1 MKKDIRSLL
10 KPESTFTEDADYY
23 EFPVSRFSESFK
35 ANSYY
40 FNQKEWAAE
49 YLRYCHREETFKD
62 RWLTAAGDWA
72 HKTVID
78 IGCGPGNIFANF
90 IEKPDLLIGIDI
102 APGSLIS
109 AGKHGYTPVLADAHD
124 LPFKSEI
131 ADLVTLNAALHHCED
146 MQAVLIESARLVKP
160 GGLLITDHD
169 PQLSAWNYKG
179 LAKLLWYSRLLYY
192 RLIGRGFHKSE
203 DQQFWGLACETHHK
217 PGDVVSENLFQNVLK
232 PLGFT
237 VKVFPHNHDLGA
249 EIFMGQLGKAS
260 FKYRLGNLLSGRNP
274 DAAESALTLMCVA
287 RKNLAN

>member
-1 MKKDIRSLL
+1 MKKDIRSLI
-10 KPESTFTEDADYY
+10 KPGLIFSDRKYYY
-23 EFPVSRFSESFK
+23 EFPIFSQSKSFK
-35 ANSYY
+35 ANAYY

-49 YLRYCHREETFKD
+49 YLTYCHREETFKD
-62 RWLTAAGDWA
+62 RWLTAAGDWSN
-72 HKTVID
+72 KTVID

-90 IEKPDLLIGIDI
+90 DVKPDMLIGVDI
-102 APGSLIS
+102 APNSLIS
-109 AGKHGYTPVLADAHD
+109 AVEQGYTAVLADAHD

-146 MQAVLIESARLVKP
+146 MITVLKESARLVKP

-179 LAKLLWYSRLLYY
+179 IAKSLWNLRLLYY

-203 DQQFWGLACETHHK
+203 NQQFWGLACETHHK
-217 PGDVVSENLFQNVLK
+217 PGDGVSTNLFESVLE

-237 VKVFPHNHDLGA
+237 VRVFPHNHDLGA
-249 EIFMGQLGKAS
+249 EIFMGKYGKAL

-274 DAAESALTLMCVA
+274 NSAESALTLMCVA
-287 RKNLAN
+287 IKKI